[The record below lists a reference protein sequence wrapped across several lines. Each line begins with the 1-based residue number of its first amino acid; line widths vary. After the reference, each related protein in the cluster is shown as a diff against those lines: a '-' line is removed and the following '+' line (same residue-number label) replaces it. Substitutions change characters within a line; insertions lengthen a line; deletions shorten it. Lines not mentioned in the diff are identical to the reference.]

1 MSTTRSRETSTRRRA
16 SDRVRYVAL
25 LRAVNVGGKG
35 LVKKDA
41 LRDAFARAGGTN
53 VSTFIA
59 SGNVLFDARP
69 DRVES
74 VVAGARK
81 RLQPV
86 LGAEPVVMV
95 RSAKEMSA
103 LMRRGPFAGVD
114 APKILKRYIL
124 FLADVPARRPRLP
137 LTQAKEEL
145 DIVHVAARDC
155 WVVSRRKASGM
166 YGFPGI
172 FVEAALGVAS
182 TARSWSTVTR
192 LAELMTGRLPAFAR
206 SASARSRRSLGGSGK
221 AAPTKPLTAP
231 ASRSSRRSRT
241 NSTARGAAA
250 SASARAPADSRPAP
264 RRAAGR

>member
-1 MSTTRSRETSTRRRA
+1 M
-16 SDRVRYVAL
+16 RYVAL

-35 LVKKDA
+35 LVKKDL

-59 SGNVLFDARP
+59 SGNVLFDAPP

-81 RLQPV
+81 RLKPA

-137 LTQAKEEL
+137 LTQPKEEL
-145 DIVHVAARDC
+145 DIVHLAARDC

-172 FVEAALGVAS
+172 FVEAALGVPS

-192 LAELMTGRLPAFAR
+192 LAELMTGRL
-206 SASARSRRSLGGSGK
+206 K
-221 AAPTKPLTAP
+221 AAPTKAPTVP

-250 SASARAPADSRPAP
+250 SASARVPAGSRPAP

>member
-1 MSTTRSRETSTRRRA
+1 
-16 SDRVRYVAL
+16 VRYVAL

-41 LRDAFARAGGTN
+41 LRDAFAGAGGAN

-59 SGNVLFDARP
+59 SGNVLFDAP
-69 DRVES
+69 SDRVDA
-74 VVAGARK
+74 VVAGARR
-81 RLQPV
+81 RLKQV

-95 RSAKEMSA
+95 RSAKELSA

-137 LTQAKEEL
+137 LTQPKEEL

-155 WVVSRRKASGM
+155 WVVSRRKPSGM

-172 FVEAALGVAS
+172 FVEAALGVPS
-182 TARSWSTVTR
+182 TARSWSTVSK
-192 LAELMTGRLPAFAR
+192 LAELLT
-206 SASARSRRSLGGSGK
+206 
-221 AAPTKPLTAP
+221 APTAP

-241 NSTARGAAA
+241 NSTARGAGA
-250 SASARAPADSRPAP
+250 SASARGPADSRPT
-264 RRAAGR
+264 RRRVAGR

>member
-1 MSTTRSRETSTRRRA
+1 
-16 SDRVRYVAL
+16 VRYVAL

-59 SGNVLFDARP
+59 SGNVLFDAAP
-69 DRVES
+69 DRVEA
-74 VVAGARK
+74 VVAGARR
-81 RLQPV
+81 RLKQV

-95 RSAKEMSA
+95 RSAAEMAA

-124 FLADVPARRPRLP
+124 FLADVPTRRPPLP
-137 LTQAKEEL
+137 LTQPKEEL

-155 WVVSRRKASGM
+155 WVVSRRKPSGM

-172 FVEAALGVAS
+172 FVEAALGVPS
-182 TARSWSTVTR
+182 TARSWSTVTK
-192 LAELMTGRLPAFAR
+192 LAELMGRL
-206 SASARSRRSLGGSGK
+206 K
-221 AAPTKPLTAP
+221 AAPTKAPKAP
-231 ASRSSRRSRT
+231 ASRSSRRNRT

-250 SASARAPADSRPAP
+250 SASARGPAGSRPAR

>member
-1 MSTTRSRETSTRRRA
+1 MSTTRSRETSTRPNA
-16 SDRVRYVAL
+16 PELVRYVAL

-41 LRDAFARAGGTN
+41 LRDAFARAGGAN

-59 SGNVLFDARP
+59 SGNVLFDAPP

-74 VVAGARK
+74 VVAGAQR
-81 RLQPV
+81 RLKLV

-95 RSAKEMSA
+95 RSAQEMSA

-137 LTQAKEEL
+137 LTHPKEEL

-172 FVEAALGVAS
+172 FVEAALGVPS
-182 TARSWSTVTR
+182 TARSWSTVVK
-192 LAELMTGRLPAFAR
+192 LVELVTAR
-206 SASARSRRSLGGSGK
+206 
-221 AAPTKPLTAP
+221 TAP
-231 ASRSSRRSRT
+231 ASRSSRRSRK
-241 NSTARGAAA
+241 NSTARDGAA
-250 SASARAPADSRPAP
+250 SASARAPADSRPAR

>member
-1 MSTTRSRETSTRRRA
+1 
-16 SDRVRYVAL
+16 VRYVAL

-41 LRDAFARAGGTN
+41 LRDAFARAGGAN

-69 DRVES
+69 DRVEA
-74 VVAGARK
+74 VVAGARR
-81 RLQPV
+81 RLKQV

-95 RSAKEMSA
+95 RSAAEISA

-124 FLADVPARRPRLP
+124 FLAGVPARRPRLP
-137 LTQAKEEL
+137 LTQPKEEL

-155 WVVSRRKASGM
+155 WVVSRRKPSGM

-172 FVEAALGVAS
+172 FVEAALGVPS
-182 TARSWSTVTR
+182 TARSWSTVSK
-192 LAELMTGRLPAFAR
+192 LAELLT
-206 SASARSRRSLGGSGK
+206 
-221 AAPTKPLTAP
+221 APTTP

-241 NSTARGAAA
+241 NSTARGGAA
-250 SASARAPADSRPAP
+250 STSDRAPAGSPRAP
-264 RRAAGR
+264 DRAGAR

>member
-1 MSTTRSRETSTRRRA
+1 MSTTRLRETSTRRSA
-16 SDRVRYVAL
+16 PDRVRYVAL
-25 LRAVNVGGKG
+25 LRAVNVGGTG

-41 LRDAFARAGGTN
+41 LRDAFARSGGTN

-74 VVAGARK
+74 VVAGARR
-81 RLQPV
+81 RLKQV

-95 RSAKEMSA
+95 RSATEMSA

-137 LTQAKEEL
+137 HTQPKEEL

-155 WVVSRRKASGM
+155 WVVSRRKPSGM

-182 TARSWSTVTR
+182 TARSWSTVTK
-192 LAELMTGRLPAFAR
+192 LAELLSGRL
-206 SASARSRRSLGGSGK
+206 K
-221 AAPTKPLTAP
+221 AAPTKKSPKAP
-231 ASRSSRRSRT
+231 ASRWSRRSRT

-250 SASARAPADSRPAP
+250 SASGRAPEGSRPAR

>member
-1 MSTTRSRETSTRRRA
+1 
-16 SDRVRYVAL
+16 VRYVAL

-41 LRDAFARAGGTN
+41 LRDAFARAGGAN

-69 DRVES
+69 DRVEA
-74 VVAGARK
+74 VVAGARR
-81 RLQPV
+81 RLKQV

-95 RSAKEMSA
+95 RSAAEISA

-124 FLADVPARRPRLP
+124 FLAGVPARRPRLP
-137 LTQAKEEL
+137 LTQPKEEL

-155 WVVSRRKASGM
+155 WVVSRRKPSGM

-172 FVEAALGVAS
+172 FVEAALGVPS
-182 TARSWSTVTR
+182 TARSWSTVSK
-192 LAELMTGRLPAFAR
+192 LAELLT
-206 SASARSRRSLGGSGK
+206 
-221 AAPTKPLTAP
+221 APTTP

-250 SASARAPADSRPAP
+250 SASGRAPAGNRPA
-264 RRAAGR
+264 RGRAAGR